1 MIPILLVS
9 RSQSS
14 VGKIN
19 VAFENRYEEIPFVS
33 RLTCF
38 VTSTNRQS
46 IARNV
51 NFMEIKERKH
61 ETMMQKWYCQHQSL
75 RFSSSPGS
83 SLITSN
89 KSFNPRSFLL
99 QVHKDTS
106 YEDLVVGLQR
116 LNVTID
122 QRSDALKS
130 LVHSNFDRFVSAK
143 NTIDHIHDEMRSKN
157 LNEQEEYGTKKLH
170 GYLIGAQRVEIIH
183 LYFFRLLNHFSF
195 RCECTS
201 WENLWSHYW
210 TPRQSWKNTHYFEHF
225 GALQIFLQS
234 S

>member
-1 MIPILLVS
+1 MKFATS
-9 RSQSS
+9 
-14 VGKIN
+14 K
-19 VAFENRYEEIPFVS
+19 
-33 RLTCF
+33 LTALF
-38 VTSTNRQS
+38 FFKGST
-46 IARNV
+46 
-51 NFMEIKERKH
+51 
-61 ETMMQKWYCQHQSL
+61 
-75 RFSSSPGS
+75 
-83 SLITSN
+83 LITSN

-170 GYLIGAQRVEIIH
+170 GYLIGNV
-183 LYFFRLLNHFSF
+183 
-195 RCECTS
+195 
-201 WENLWSHYW
+201 
-210 TPRQSWKNTHYFEHF
+210 
-225 GALQIFLQS
+225 
-234 S
+234 

>member
-61 ETMMQKWYCQHQSL
+61 ETMMQK
-75 RFSSSPGS
+75 
-83 SLITSN
+83 
-89 KSFNPRSFLL
+89 
-99 QVHKDTS
+99 
-106 YEDLVVGLQR
+106 
-116 LNVTID
+116 
-122 QRSDALKS
+122 
-130 LVHSNFDRFVSAK
+130 
-143 NTIDHIHDEMRSKN
+143 
-157 LNEQEEYGTKKLH
+157 
-170 GYLIGAQRVEIIH
+170 
-183 LYFFRLLNHFSF
+183 
-195 RCECTS
+195 
-201 WENLWSHYW
+201 
-210 TPRQSWKNTHYFEHF
+210 
-225 GALQIFLQS
+225 
-234 S
+234 